1 MPPDDRRELEEL
13 YEKAQKIFMYEL
25 TEDEQAFIAQLAFD
39 NHATLPEAKFR
50 MLRDLVKKKGHL
62 SGSRA
67 EK

>member
-1 MPPDDRRELEEL
+1 VW
-13 YEKAQKIFMYEL
+13 YEL